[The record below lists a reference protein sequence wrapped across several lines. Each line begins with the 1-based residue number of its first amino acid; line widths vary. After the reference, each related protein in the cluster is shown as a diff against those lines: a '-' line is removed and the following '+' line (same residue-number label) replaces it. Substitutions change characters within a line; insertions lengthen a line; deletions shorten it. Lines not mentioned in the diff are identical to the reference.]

1 MIYNI
6 KNKNNNYYNF
16 ELNIL
21 VDNNIAL
28 VYKLLF
34 FEPIIKVFMISFK

>member
-1 MIYNI
+1 MICNI

-21 VDNNIAL
+21 VDNNI
-28 VYKLLF
+28 VYKLYIF
-34 FEPIIKVFMISFK
+34 

>member
-1 MIYNI
+1 MICNI

-21 VDNNIAL
+21 VDNNI
-28 VYKLLF
+28 
-34 FEPIIKVFMISFK
+34 PSFINCYFLNRS

>member
-21 VDNNIAL
+21 VDNNI
-28 VYKLLF
+28 VYKLYIF
-34 FEPIIKVFMISFK
+34 